1 MALVEVHGY
10 SNELGW
16 IGSSDGQVKAR
27 HYCAELEAGNILYF
41 PGVPFDLPDADRA
54 RLLEKRQSGLR
65 FHKNISYRPKTGELR
80 GFDST
85 SPEDTVELQR
95 IMKKYSAQVVDFVE
109 KCLTPYSAHYTLDYA
124 SYRPNEEAG
133 RDLSLHKRN
142 DLLHVDA
149 FPSRP
154 TAGGRILR
162 VFTNINP
169 TRARSWIVSD
179 PFEKLA
185 AMHAQAAGL
194 DRVARRSLSTPAR
207 LWRRSGAVI
216 RLFGGASARTAYDIF
231 MLHFHD
237 WLKENSEFQ
246 KNCPKT
252 AINFPPGSTWLVYT
266 DQVPHA
272 VLTGQ
277 FALEQTFIVHLD
289 GMVTPEHAPINV
301 LERLSR
307 RRLAA

>member
-1 MALVEVHGY
+1 MPL
-10 SNELGW
+10 NF
-16 IGSSDGQVKAR
+16 K
-27 HYCAELEAGNILYF
+27 
-41 PGVPFDLPDADRA
+41 
-54 RLLEKRQSGLR
+54 
-65 FHKNISYRPKTGELR
+65 
-80 GFDST
+80 
-85 SPEDTVELQR
+85 R
-95 IMKKYSAQVVDFVE
+95 IMKAFSAQVVSFVE
-109 KCLTPYSAHYTLDYA
+109 KCLTPYAGHYTLDYA

-179 PFEKLA
+179 PFEELA
-185 AMHAQAAGL
+185 AAHAHAAGL
-194 DRVARRSLSTPAR
+194 NQVAGRSLSAPAL
-207 LWRRSGAVI
+207 LWRRSGSII
-216 RLFGGASARTAYDIF
+216 RLFTGGSPRTAYDVF

-237 WLKENSEFQ
+237 WLKENGEFQ

-252 AINFPPGSTWLVYT
+252 AIDFPPGSSWLVYT

-289 GMVTPEHAPINV
+289 GMVTPERAPISV